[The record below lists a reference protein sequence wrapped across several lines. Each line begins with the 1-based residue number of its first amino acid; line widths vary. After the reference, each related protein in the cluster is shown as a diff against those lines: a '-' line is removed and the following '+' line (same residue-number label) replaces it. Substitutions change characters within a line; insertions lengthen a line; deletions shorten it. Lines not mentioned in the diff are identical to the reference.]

1 MRQQKITVLFADD
14 HPLARNGLV
23 NMLKEFDELLIVGEA
38 QDPYEAK
45 AKALSLRPD
54 VVMTDYEFTNSAESG
69 IDVIKGLKESLPS
82 THCIMVTAYAE
93 RRYIL
98 RAYRAGAKA
107 YLYKGASAREYIQAI
122 EAVHAG
128 MTYFSSDLGLEL
140 ARLEKMPKPT
150 PGELRLIPYFCFD
163 DKLKAKEIARLV
175 TRLDNPEEEIDR
187 RTVETY
193 KGNIKR
199 KFNLKGSLSRFC
211 IEYCEDRDIEYK
223 HLN

>member
-1 MRQQKITVLFADD
+1 
-14 HPLARNGLV
+14 
-23 NMLKEFDELLIVGEA
+23 
-38 QDPYEAK
+38 
-45 AKALSLRPD
+45 
-54 VVMTDYEFTNSAESG
+54 
-69 IDVIKGLKESLPS
+69 
-82 THCIMVTAYAE
+82 MVTAYAE